1 MTDATFPQV
10 RIVPLRLL
18 KPVTAESLL
27 NKLAGITGVRRILVR
42 GPGLPENVPY
52 GPARGNPNPHHDR
65 RTINVGDTEIALRVQ
80 VGEVILE
87 VEDDSAIT
95 EIRSICDTFF
105 VNFSYQIQMG
115 RFMKTD
121 PTLVDYARYGPDA
134 DPDLIGLADP
144 RSRDGPVIIRT
155 E

>member
-18 KPVTAESLL
+18 KPTTAESLL
-27 NKLAGITGVRRILVR
+27 NKLASITGIQRILIR

-52 GPARGNPNPHHDR
+52 GPARGNPNPHSDR
-65 RTINVGDTEIALRVQ
+65 STIQVVDTEIALRVQ

-87 VEDDSAIT
+87 VENDSVIT
-95 EIRSICDTFF
+95 EIQSICDDFF
-105 VNFSYQIQMG
+105 VNFPYQIKTG

-144 RSRDGPVIIRT
+144 RSGDGPVIIRT
-155 E
+155 K